1 MSLSSTSIRRPI
13 TITVIFIAV
22 SLLGIFAFS
31 NLGVNLLP
39 NVNLPH
45 LMVQTTYPNAM
56 PEEVEK
62 QITEPLESAVGTVT
76 GVKKVT
82 SVSKEGVSVI
92 SVDFVWGTDMKYALL
107 SLREKLDNMSFAL
120 PKEAGRP
127 TIIRSDPSAAPI
139 LTLVLT
145 TKQLKME
152 NGEIIQK
159 NRILNQVSS
168 IQHPASNLL
177 ITLPIKMT

>member
-1 MSLSSTSIRRPI
+1 MQLILVSIHRPI

-45 LMVQTTYPNAM
+45 LIVQTTFPNAM

-92 SVDFVWGTDMKYALL
+92 SVYFVWGTDIKFALL
-107 SLREKLDNMSFAL
+107 DY
-120 PKEAGRP
+120 
-127 TIIRSDPSAAPI
+127 
-139 LTLVLT
+139 
-145 TKQLKME
+145 
-152 NGEIIQK
+152 
-159 NRILNQVSS
+159 
-168 IQHPASNLL
+168 
-177 ITLPIKMT
+177 